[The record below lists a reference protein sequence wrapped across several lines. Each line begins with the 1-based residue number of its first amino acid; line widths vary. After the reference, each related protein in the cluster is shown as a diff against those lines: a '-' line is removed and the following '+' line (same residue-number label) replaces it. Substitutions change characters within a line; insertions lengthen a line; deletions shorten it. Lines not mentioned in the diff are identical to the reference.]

1 MTEVVGC
8 ICRVS
13 LMSSR
18 NIFVFRIIGRGHN
31 LSPFPIPLL
40 QRSKRICHGE
50 SQFPHGDLR
59 FMKRYH
65 VSRISGYQLLDL
77 NNYLSRLLARI
88 SIAQVRVDRRVLEL
102 SYGLAFMT
110 DSQILLRYLSRS
122 IELGVLITITV
133 AKCKTPMIHPTDR
146 NLDYHLGDIICI
158 ATDNDNRSRVV
169 YVVKFQV

>member
-1 MTEVVGC
+1 MTGMVAC

-31 LSPFPIPLL
+31 LPLFPLTLL
-40 QRSKRICHGE
+40 LKSKSNCHGE
-50 SQFPHGDLR
+50 SLFPRGDLR
-59 FMKRYH
+59 YMKRNH
-65 VSRISGYQLLDL
+65 VRRGSGYLLVDFTDL
-77 NNYLSRLLARI
+77 LSCHLARI
-88 SIAQVRVDRRVLEL
+88 SIAEVRVDRGVLEL

-122 IELGVLITITV
+122 IELGVLITLTI
-133 AKCKTPMIHPTDR
+133 AKCKTPMIHPTDW
-146 NLDYHLGDIICI
+146 NLDYQLGDIICI

-169 YVVKFQV
+169 HVVKFQA